1 MAAIAADAQL
11 GLSMRFEVVIDG
23 FELGSWST
31 CKGLSVS
38 FKHEKVKELGE
49 HTMNAF
55 IPGWVEY
62 PPIQLTRAMAKADWD
77 KTKEWLQTVASAP
90 WLLADNPVS
99 DAVGSVATAGMSSAK
114 ITLRDATDAEV
125 ASWELAGVLPNSWKG
140 PQFDANGKT
149 VAIETLELV
158 HEGFLVCLNV

>member
-55 IPGWVEY
+55 IPGSVEY

-99 DAVGSVATAGMSSAK
+99 DAAGSVATVGMSSAK
-114 ITLRDATDAEV
+114 ITLRDAADAEV
-125 ASWELAGVLPNSWKG
+125 ASWSSPVCCPTPGRARSSTPTARPSRSRRWSWCTKG
-140 PQFDANGKT
+140 SWCA
-149 VAIETLELV
+149 
-158 HEGFLVCLNV
+158 